1 MPWRSNGSDGLTKTS
16 AMVYKDYNRP
26 QLDNYSVQFAY
37 LFQAYV
43 FTKFIFRSVCL
54 YRLLAHL
61 R

>member
-1 MPWRSNGSDGLTKTS
+1 
-16 AMVYKDYNRP
+16 MVYKDYNRP

-37 LFQAYV
+37 LFQAYD

>member
-1 MPWRSNGSDGLTKTS
+1 MAQTGSITKTN

-37 LFQAYV
+37 LFQAYD